1 MSNQGRTT
9 RPGDLPPWLRR
20 RASDKASGRAAGRVG
35 AAVALLAL
43 GGAGGFFA
51 AKRFDH
57 PPLAVAAPPAP
68 VCPPTPACADA
79 TGVGHIG
86 APRPHALN
94 HDKRAKPTRAAA
106 LKPLPEKAEL
116 DDGARAAALRA
127 FAEQKAPELRDCLP
141 EPDRGPPIKLGA
153 AFEIDS
159 GGSVGVVQLLG
170 AENSPK
176 EVRRCYAKR
185 LKRWR
190 FPEDLLRGEEKLL
203 VNFVL

>member
-1 MSNQGRTT
+1 MASDK
-9 RPGDLPPWLRR
+9 PGDLPPWLRR
-20 RASDKASGRAAGRVG
+20 RASDKASGRAAGRMG
-35 AAVALLAL
+35 AAVVLLAL

-57 PPLAVAAPPAP
+57 PPFAVAAPPAP
-68 VCPPTPACADA
+68 VCPPAPACAEPA
-79 TGVGHIG
+79 VGHAS
-86 APRPHALN
+86 APRPRALN
-94 HDKRAKPTRAAA
+94 NDKRAKPTRAAA
-106 LKPLPEKAEL
+106 LKPLPERAEL

>member
-1 MSNQGRTT
+1 MDINVTSNK
-9 RPGDLPPWLRR
+9 PGDLPPWLRR

-35 AAVALLAL
+35 AAVVLLAL
-43 GGAGGFFA
+43 GGGAGFLA
-51 AKRFDH
+51 AKRLDH
-57 PPLAVAAPPAP
+57 PAIAIAQPAP
-68 VCPPTPACADA
+68 VCPPAPACAEPA
-79 TGVGHIG
+79 VGHPS
-86 APRPHALN
+86 APHPRAPSNDRH
-94 HDKRAKPTRAAA
+94 AKPSKVAA
-106 LKPLPEKAEL
+106 LKPLPEKAQL

-153 AFEIDS
+153 AFEIDP
-159 GGSVGVVQLLG
+159 GGAVGVVQLLG